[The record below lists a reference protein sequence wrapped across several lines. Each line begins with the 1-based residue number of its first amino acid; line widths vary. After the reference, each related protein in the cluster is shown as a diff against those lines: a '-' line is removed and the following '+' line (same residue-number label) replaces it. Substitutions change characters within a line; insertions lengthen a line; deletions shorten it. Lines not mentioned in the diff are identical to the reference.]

1 MQIKVKVHGI
11 LLFTIRYIYIY
22 SRWVCIVLCIFA
34 YLTRHYMEVVLFLCN
49 CFAGKNFSSWN
60 GIDKSRI
67 RYKCLVELPWLAGQM
82 PATMFVFIPCLYIY
96 LQLKLDCNN
105 TPPGCRPHLVIVKKK
120 EEPHGTQ
127 VVSVIEDSHES

>member
-11 LLFTIRYIYIY
+11 LLFTIRHIYIY